1 MNNGS
6 TIPKISDEVKESC
19 LVMLLLGFEQSEIAT
34 RANVNFNTLR
44 GWVKK
49 GNWLKRK
56 EEYDKLQAELH
67 PVEKKTI
74 VKAFAGKDREQAKKI
89 FLEKS
94 GEMAAEDIA
103 HWTDTLTPDE
113 RLENATNI
121 AALNGAHRKNL
132 ALDEEKENGERGH
145 ISLHFLTHADSEN
158 FVKLLPT
165 ANVKEIEDKPNE
177 PTAAP

>member
-1 MNNGS
+1 
-6 TIPKISDEVKESC
+6 
-19 LVMLLLGFEQSEIAT
+19 MLLLGFEQSEISSRT
-34 RANVNFNTLR
+34 GVNFNTLR

-74 VKAFAGKDREQAKKI
+74 VKAFAGKDRETAKKI

-94 GEMAAEDIA
+94 GEMAAEDIS
-103 HWTDTLTPDE
+103 HWTDEMTPAE
-113 RLENATNI
+113 RLENANGI
-121 AALNGAHRKNL
+121 APLAALHRKTFE
-132 ALDEEKENGERGH
+132 LDKEKENGARGM
-145 ISLHFLTHADSEN
+145 LHFLMNAN
-158 FVKLLPT
+158 QPGFVKLIDEDK
-165 ANVKEIEDKPNE
+165 VKTIEDKPNE